1 MDLYSLN
8 FATFFFI
15 VIAVYYIV
23 PVRFRWTILLA
34 ASYYFYGSFKI
45 QYLGLIV
52 FSTLVTY
59 TTALFMD
66 RGKKQ
71 SRTKYLLLIG
81 IICNL
86 GLLFVFKYFNFFQS
100 SLINALS
107 LWEIPYGER
116 LLHLVVPVGI
126 SFYIFQLVSYSV
138 DVYRGH
144 MPPERHLGSFCPLCC
159 LFPEAPGR
167 TN

>member
-66 RGKKQ
+66 RGEKQ

-107 LWEIPYGER
+107 LWEIPYKGR
-116 LLHLVVPVGI
+116 LLNLIVPVGI
-126 SFYIFQLVSYSV
+126 SFYVFQLVSYSI

-144 MPPERHLGSFCPLCC
+144 TPPERHLGNLCPLCVI
-159 LFPEAPGR
+159 FPEAPGR